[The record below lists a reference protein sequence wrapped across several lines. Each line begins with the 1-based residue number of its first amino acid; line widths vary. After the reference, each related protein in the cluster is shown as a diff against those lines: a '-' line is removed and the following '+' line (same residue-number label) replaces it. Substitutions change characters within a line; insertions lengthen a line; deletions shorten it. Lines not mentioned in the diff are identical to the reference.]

1 MKGADSMAYSFSF
14 DASLKLRG
22 CDLKGFLNHFMR
34 EDDKEK
40 KKRHSNKS
48 INADLSTQNMTLVY
62 NADTGKMQA
71 AMCTQQI
78 MDAIN
83 RRLADA
89 IDIKS
94 NTYKTTGKKIR
105 SDAVQCRGLIFQID
119 PDFYK
124 QNKNNPQVMN
134 KSYSDMLHLAQKQ
147 YGKKNIV
154 AVSVHLDETN
164 PHLHLILVPVTDD
177 NRLSQKDFIDKKK
190 LQIAHKEMREEL
202 RSKGYDIDLD
212 RRTPKGAKR
221 LNEKDYKNL
230 KDSAK
235 RLKELNDFEISL
247 KNRKMQIEDKE
258 IQLDSE
264 KGEFERFRASESQ
277 RIEAETQH
285 RRLLEQQAT
294 DRLQEAEELYSK
306 SKELHSKLMN
316 LSEVFTEQYADDF
329 AYELGYTKKR
339 ISKGLSL

>member
-1 MKGADSMAYSFSF
+1 MAYSFSF

-40 KKRHSNKS
+40 KKRHSNES
-48 INADLSTQNMTLVY
+48 VNADLSTQNMTLVY
-62 NADTGKMQA
+62 NADTGKMQP

-89 IDIKS
+89 IDLKS
-94 NTYKTTGKKIR
+94 NTYLKTKKKVR
-105 SDAVQCRGLIFQID
+105 QDAIQCRGFIMQID
-119 PDFYK
+119 PQFYEE
-124 QNKNNPQVMN
+124 NKGNSEAIL
-134 KSYSDMLHLAQKQ
+134 KSFNDMLQLAKKR
-147 YGKKNIV
+147 YGAKNIIS
-154 AVSVHLDETN
+154 ASVHLDETS
-164 PHLHLILVPVTDD
+164 PHMHVLFVPVTDD
-177 NRLSQKDFIDKKK
+177 KRLSQKDFIDKKK

-202 RSKGYDIDLD
+202 RSKGYDIDLE

-221 LNEKDYKNL
+221 LSEKDYKNL

-277 RIEAETQH
+277 RIEAENQYI
-285 RRLLEQQAT
+285 RQLEQQST
-294 DRLQEAEELYSK
+294 DRLQEAEELYNK
-306 SKELHSKLMN
+306 SKELHGKLMN
-316 LSEVFTEQYADDF
+316 LSDVFVERYADDF
-329 AYELGYTKKR
+329 ARELGYTKKNLQ
-339 ISKGLSL
+339 KGLSL